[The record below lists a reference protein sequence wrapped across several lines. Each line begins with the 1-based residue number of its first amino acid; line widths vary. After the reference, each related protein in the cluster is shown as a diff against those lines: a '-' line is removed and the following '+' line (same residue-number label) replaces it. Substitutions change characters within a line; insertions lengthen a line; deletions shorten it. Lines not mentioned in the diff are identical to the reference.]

1 MKGGPGGR
9 RRGPRNGRRHP
20 AATTPP
26 PSAPDHSEDSPA
38 RIIPIQTSANAPE
51 QSDEFDGALKEAIRR
66 SLEDV
71 MPTET
76 TDPEPSEEVT
86 PVVEPSAPAEE
97 ELEATKESSTVSAE
111 KMPKNESA
119 VEENVDVPEFD
130 LINLTESPIA
140 STAEAVDEKLLLEM
154 MEETMSVDS
163 ESMVAEDDLD
173 KKLAAVS
180 LKASTASPERK
191 PAPVE
196 LGSRDASPKS
206 VTDDSFALDAVGNG
220 DVAEAMGATLDI
232 VAGVISEMLN
242 EADSHNNPK
251 PTEETAQ
258 VRTLDIVAGVIS
270 EMLNE
275 ADSHNTPK
283 SPEET
288 AQVADKEPE
297 QEVEKDT
304 AGALILT
311 AEDKVGDAEETEDD
325 WEVVNENVDQDTE
338 IANATQMLGSAL
350 FNSDIKSS
358 VENVSVLTNSDCFS
372 AATSVPSIVHSI
384 HLGTDVSN
392 VSPAQRNRWA
402 MQLEKLHELGFD
414 DEKQCV
420 ETLDYLH
427 AANIGCD
434 EEDEISVTKVVNA
447 ILEQLEQ
454 K

>member
-1 MKGGPGGR
+1 M
-9 RRGPRNGRRHP
+9 
-20 AATTPP
+20 
-26 PSAPDHSEDSPA
+26 
-38 RIIPIQTSANAPE
+38 PE
-51 QSDEFDGALKEAIRR
+51 K
-66 SLEDV
+66 
-71 MPTET
+71 
-76 TDPEPSEEVT
+76 
-86 PVVEPSAPAEE
+86 
-97 ELEATKESSTVSAE
+97 
-111 KMPKNESA
+111 ESA
-119 VEENVDVPEFD
+119 VEENLDVPEFA

-140 STAEAVDEKLLLEM
+140 SAPEAVDEKLLLEM

-163 ESMVAEDDLD
+163 ASMVAEDDLD

-180 LKASTASPERK
+180 LKASTAAPERK

-196 LGSRDASPKS
+196 LGTRDASPKS
-206 VTDDSFALDAVGNG
+206 VADDSFALDAVGNG

-242 EADSHNNPK
+242 EADFHNNPK

-258 VRTLDIVAGVIS
+258 VATLDIVAGVIS

-275 ADSHNTPK
+275 ADSHNNPK
-283 SPEET
+283 PPEET
-288 AQVADKEPE
+288 AQVEDKEPE
-297 QEVEKDT
+297 QEVERET

-311 AEDKVGDAEETEDD
+311 AADKFGDAEEAEDD
-325 WEVVNENVDQDTE
+325 WEVVNENVDQATD

-372 AATSVPSIVHSI
+372 AATSVPSLVPSI

>member
-1 MKGGPGGR
+1 MRWNRRRRRIEYMKGGTGGR
-9 RRGPRNGRRHP
+9 RRGPRNGRRP
-20 AATTPP
+20 PVATTPP
-26 PSAPDHSEDSPA
+26 PSPPYRSEDSPA
-38 RIIPIQTSANAPE
+38 RIIPIQTSATAPE
-51 QSDEFDGALKEAIRR
+51 QSDDFDGALKEAIRR
-66 SLEDV
+66 SLEDA

-76 TDPEPSEEVT
+76 TDPESSKEMT
-86 PVVEPSAPAEE
+86 AVVEPSAPAEE

-119 VEENVDVPEFD
+119 VEEILDVPEFAP
-130 LINLTESPIA
+130 INLTESPIA
-140 STAEAVDEKLLLEM
+140 SAPEDVDEKFLLEM
-154 MEETMSVDS
+154 MDETMSVDS
-163 ESMVAEDDLD
+163 ADMVAEDDLD

-180 LKASTASPERK
+180 IKASTASPERK

-196 LGSRDASPKS
+196 LGTSDASPKS

-232 VAGVISEMLN
+232 VAGVISEMLS

-251 PTEETAQ
+251 PREETAQ
-258 VRTLDIVAGVIS
+258 V
-270 EMLNE
+270 E
-275 ADSHNTPK
+275 
-283 SPEET
+283 
-288 AQVADKEPE
+288 DKEPE

-325 WEVVNENVDQDTE
+325 WEVVNENVDEDTD

-372 AATSVPSIVHSI
+372 DAASVPSTVLSI
-384 HLGTDVSN
+384 HLGTDVST
-392 VSPAQRNRWA
+392 VAPAQRNRWA
-402 MQLEKLHELGFD
+402 LQLEKLHELGFD

-420 ETLDYLH
+420 ETLERLQ

-434 EEDEISVTKVVNA
+434 EEDEISVTQVVNA
-447 ILEQLEQ
+447 ILEQ